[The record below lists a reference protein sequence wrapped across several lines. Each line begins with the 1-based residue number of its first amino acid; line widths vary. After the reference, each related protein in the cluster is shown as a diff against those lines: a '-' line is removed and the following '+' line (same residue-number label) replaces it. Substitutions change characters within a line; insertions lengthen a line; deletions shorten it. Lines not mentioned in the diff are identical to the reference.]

1 MLGSWLKQPLVNR
14 HEIRMYRV
22 GNVFFSIIDAYNGS
36 VKRQDL
42 VETFVEDSNARRT
55 LQVGQT

>member
-1 MLGSWLKQPLVNR
+1 MQLPTT
-14 HEIRMYRV
+14 
-22 GNVFFSIIDAYNGS
+22 IDAHDDL

-55 LQVGQT
+55 LQVGQTWFKLT

>member
-1 MLGSWLKQPLVNR
+1 MVINI
-14 HEIRMYRV
+14 H
-22 GNVFFSIIDAYNGS
+22 DDS

-55 LQVGQT
+55 LQVGQTWLKLT